1 MQLLL
6 PQLLVQLQLLDG
18 LALAGISGRFLVV
31 ALVLLHLE
39 LQLILPL
46 LALELVLLKRPHR
59 RIIRAERRHR
69 ERQ

>member
-6 PQLLVQLQLLDG
+6 PQLLVEFELLDG
-18 LALAGISGRFLVV
+18 LALAGISGRVLSV

-39 LQLILPL
+39 LQLILLL

-59 RIIRAERRHR
+59 RIIRAERWHGK
-69 ERQ
+69 RQ

>member
-6 PQLLVQLQLLDG
+6 PQLLVELQLLDG
-18 LALAGISGRFLVV
+18 LALASISGQVLGV

-39 LQLILPL
+39 LQLILLL

-69 ERQ
+69 KRQ